1 MMMTHWRPEVK
12 NLDADHTF
20 AGEAMRKTILAG
32 EVLQKSTMCTGTRTA
47 ARKKSERHNA
57 WECRFLFF

>member
-20 AGEAMRKTILAG
+20 ADEAMRKTILAG
-32 EVLQKSTMCTGTRTA
+32 EVL
-47 ARKKSERHNA
+47 KKLTVCPPS
-57 WECRFLFF
+57 